1 MSVIGGIS
9 SDIQSLRDQNDEL
22 PTFRTAVLDT
32 AARFEVPSEAMDELA
47 IAEFDKI
54 IQVQN
59 HIINA
64 GGAVGLG
71 STCYSANTAT
81 FNTNYGDLVTDGII
95 TGIGTT
101 TGVHTGIVGI
111 GTSTTVAIATFNLDV
126 LEAHRMPKV
135 EDGTLDTSTDNP
147 FVGQGYVTLT
157 TGNAGIGNSTRYT
170 RGAGA
175 GSTIFALV
183 GDCNTA
189 AGIATLRNEYDSLR
203 AGIGTFITA
212 ANLVKEEKNQ
222 NRLIAWSLGRKIA
235 SNTAGITSAESVI
248 DTLENPGL
256 GGPY

>member
-47 IAEFDKI
+47 ITEFDEI
-54 IQVQN
+54 IQIQN
-59 HIINA
+59 HIIAA

-71 STCYSANTAT
+71 STCYSADTSL
-81 FNTNYGDLVTDGII
+81 FNTNYGDLVT
-95 TGIGTT
+95 GIGTT
-101 TGVHTGIVGI
+101 TGSHTGITGI
-111 GTSTTVAIATFNLDV
+111 GTSTTVAIATLNLDV

-147 FVGQGYVTLT
+147 FVGQGYVTLN

-175 GSTIFALV
+175 GSTVFALV

-189 AGIATLRNEYDSLR
+189 AGIATLRTAYTNLVS
-203 AGIGTFITA
+203 GIATFISA